1 VGGGLPS
8 GDPGDPRNPTVGSYE
23 ILGEIGEGGM
33 GKVYLGRHKLIGRK
47 AAIKILNPDIAADA
61 EVVSRFFTEA
71 RAVNDIRHPNIVEVT
86 DFGQFG
92 ELHCI
97 VMELLEGET
106 LASRL
111 LRTRFMDEPTVVR
124 IARQVTSALGAAH
137 DRGLVHRD
145 IKPENI
151 FLSNHPDYPDFVKV
165 LDFGIAKLLRTES
178 MLGHQTKTGAVLGT
192 PSYMSPEQ
200 CLGETTLDLRS
211 DIYSLGVV
219 LYQMLTGQPPFTAE
233 TLGRLIVCHV
243 SERPAPPVT
252 LNPGV
257 SPLMNQVVLRA
268 LQKKPKDR
276 FATMKDLREALE
288 TIPAAARK
296 GAVAVPVRSVP
307 SGRVADAAKA
317 AAAPLAPLVTPVSP
331 TSWPTPAVPAIPA
344 AAKGPDTTVDLP
356 TPSPAGK
363 DLPSRLVALV
373 LERLHTGTLPLPT
386 LPPATV
392 RCMELLRRS
401 NLGFAEA
408 AQVIGDAASLRS
420 RIMRLA
426 NSAAFPS
433 LMPATTLE
441 IAIARLGTEGLHN
454 ALIEFSAREV
464 LAGKHPRVKEAFR
477 RGWPHALGVSMI
489 ASQLCAQFD
498 RESEASFAYL
508 AGLLADTGR
517 PIVGAL
523 LLDIEQQLIRAGNR
537 TLLSEAAWLATIER
551 CHRPVGAA
559 LARQWKL
566 AHPVADAIES
576 SGAYEPDRGRTI
588 ANVLRFSTA
597 LAKRLGLTVGPTNAE
612 QVDAICAEGRRILK
626 IDDGTERTLSHGLKE
641 RAIALSAIRGQ

>member
-1 VGGGLPS
+1 MVPKQVTRIRGAAAPRPSDGSAAPAAISVGGGLPS
-8 GDPGDPRNPTVGSYE
+8 GDPGDSRNPTVGSYE

-92 ELHCI
+92 DLHCI

-145 IKPENI
+145 VKPENI

-252 LNPGV
+252 LNPSV
-257 SPLMNQVVLRA
+257 SPLMNQVVLRT

-276 FATMKDLREALE
+276 FATMKELREALE
-288 TIPAAARK
+288 AVPAARR
-296 GAVAVPVRSVP
+296 GAVAVPVRSAP
-307 SGRVADAAKA
+307 SGRVADAARA
-317 AAAPLAPLVTPVSP
+317 AAAPLAPLVAPLSP
-331 TSWPTPAVPAIPA
+331 TSLPTPGMPAIPA

-373 LERLHTGTLPLPT
+373 LERLHTGTLPL
-386 LPPATV
+386 
-392 RCMELLRRS
+392 
-401 NLGFAEA
+401 
-408 AQVIGDAASLRS
+408 
-420 RIMRLA
+420 
-426 NSAAFPS
+426 
-433 LMPATTLE
+433 
-441 IAIARLGTEGLHN
+441 
-454 ALIEFSAREV
+454 
-464 LAGKHPRVKEAFR
+464 
-477 RGWPHALGVSMI
+477 
-489 ASQLCAQFD
+489 
-498 RESEASFAYL
+498 
-508 AGLLADTGR
+508 
-517 PIVGAL
+517 
-523 LLDIEQQLIRAGNR
+523 
-537 TLLSEAAWLATIER
+537 
-551 CHRPVGAA
+551 
-559 LARQWKL
+559 
-566 AHPVADAIES
+566 
-576 SGAYEPDRGRTI
+576 
-588 ANVLRFSTA
+588 
-597 LAKRLGLTVGPTNAE
+597 
-612 QVDAICAEGRRILK
+612 
-626 IDDGTERTLSHGLKE
+626 
-641 RAIALSAIRGQ
+641 